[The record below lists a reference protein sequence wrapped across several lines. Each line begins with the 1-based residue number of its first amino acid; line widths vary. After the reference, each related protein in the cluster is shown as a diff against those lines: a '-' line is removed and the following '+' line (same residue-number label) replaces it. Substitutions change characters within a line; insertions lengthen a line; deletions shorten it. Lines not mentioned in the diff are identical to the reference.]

1 MSANEENL
9 LDITKLSPEQ
19 QEEFARA
26 MQEQQA
32 QQDPFRFLEEEDEKV
47 INNFNEYLEKAVT
60 TSATKES
67 DLKTRL
73 LHSTC
78 GIVGEINEIIQS
90 NQKQNVEET
99 FTEIGDVLWY
109 IAEGFDALIKHKPDL
124 VKEHFDKITS
134 EMRTMEKTDASISDF
149 DSFITFNISNA
160 NKVYYK
166 VNESNL
172 LNRVSF
178 EEEKFIILSIA
189 SSLMEETK
197 KVFFYNK
204 EVDDKYLI
212 NFFIT
217 VMNVLHYCQRHC
229 NIFISMF
236 NGKEEY
242 RDNIIFNI
250 ANANI
255 KKLEARYSNK
265 EFTEEEAN
273 NRDYQKESEAAN
285 LKGE

>member
-32 QQDPFRFLEEEDEKV
+32 QQNPFKFLEEEDEKV
-47 INNFNEYLEKAVT
+47 INNFNEYLEKAVA

-73 LHSTC
+73 LHSVC
-78 GIVGEINEIIQS
+78 GIVGEINETIQIDR
-90 NQKQNVEET
+90 KGAEEV
-99 FTEIGDVLWY
+99 FTEIGDILWY
-109 IAEGFDALIKHKPDL
+109 VAEGFDALNKNKPDTI
-124 VKEHFDKITS
+124 KEQFEKITN
-134 EMRTMEKTDASISDF
+134 EIQTMEKQDIVISDF
-149 DSFITFNISNA
+149 DTFIKFNTTQA
-160 NKVYYK
+160 NRIYSK

-172 LNRVSF
+172 MNKVSF
-178 EEEKFIILSIA
+178 EDEKFIILSFTT
-189 SSLMEETK
+189 SLLEDTK

-204 EVDDKYLI
+204 EVSDEYIVK
-212 NFFIT
+212 FFIVT
-217 VMNVLHYCQRHC
+217 MNVLHYCQRHC

-242 RDNIIFNI
+242 KDNILLNI

-255 KKLEARYSNK
+255 KKLSARYSNK